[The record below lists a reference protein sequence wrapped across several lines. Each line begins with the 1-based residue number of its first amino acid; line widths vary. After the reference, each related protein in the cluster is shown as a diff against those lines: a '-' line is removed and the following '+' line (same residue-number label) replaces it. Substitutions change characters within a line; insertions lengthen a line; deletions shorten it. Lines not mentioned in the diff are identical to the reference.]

1 VENNEFELIGYLHIY
16 SNHETFTVGD
26 LVVEKGTEDPVFCIT
41 EISEKKYLS
50 GSKLCTLKY
59 KQKVKVQKIK
69 RTGENI
75 WVDWESRVFTK
86 NFPFTKIGKREDLI
100 ET

>member
-1 VENNEFELIGYLHIY
+1 MENNEFELIGYLYIY

-26 LVVEKGTEDPVFCIT
+26 LIVEKGTEAPVFCIT
-41 EISEKKYLS
+41 EISEKKYLG

-59 KQKVKVQKIK
+59 KQRVKVQKMIG
-69 RTGENI
+69 TGDNT
-75 WVDWESRVFTK
+75 WVEPQSRIFTK